1 MSDHQVLAEEID
13 NARRSIDRTL
23 ILLKTQLSTMR
34 ERLDLAVENLNQKGM
49 DADFSQIGSMHDQ
62 GSQLDQLCKRL
73 EKQKMFLE
81 QSLTYIRL
89 IKMVQ

>member
-1 MSDHQVLAEEID
+1 MSDHQALSEELD

-34 ERLDLAVENLNQKGM
+34 ERLDLAIENLNQKGM
-49 DADFSQIGSMHDQ
+49 NADFSQLGSMHDQ
-62 GSQLDQLCKRL
+62 GSQLDQLCQRL

-81 QSLTYIRL
+81 QSITYIKL
-89 IKMVQ
+89 IKMAQ